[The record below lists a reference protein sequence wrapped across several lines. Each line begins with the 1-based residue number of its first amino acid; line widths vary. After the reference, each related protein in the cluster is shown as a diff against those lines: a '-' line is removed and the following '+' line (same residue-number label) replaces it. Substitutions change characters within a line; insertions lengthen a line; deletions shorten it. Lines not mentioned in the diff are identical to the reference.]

1 MVCLKHSFIHTS
13 IYLQHG
19 SDIKI
24 QIQTHTK
31 YNNHKGKRS
40 TGYITDI
47 LVSWLSRLNFC
58 LLKKKRGVGVVVVT
72 QTDTYVL
79 RHNSTHF
86 QLFSGAVW
94 VFQSKKKKSKTEF
107 SLMHTH
113 QPDSSI

>member
-58 LLKKKRGVGVVVVT
+58 LLKKKKRGRGGGGDTNRHLCFKT
-72 QTDTYVL
+72 QF
-79 RHNSTHF
+79 NSFSTF
-86 QLFSGAVW
+86 QWGSLGFS
-94 VFQSKKKKSKTEF
+94 K
-107 SLMHTH
+107 
-113 QPDSSI
+113 